1 MQTPWYV
8 RRISILSSFHYYQ
21 KLVVIGLSVVLQLG
35 MHFWIVHLALT
46 TLVHEH
52 KSDSVLEQPSFLP
65 LTFRRKIIGMR
76 LSARLSLHFGNACCR
91 LKEPGSLRFAPAY
104 QRTYFTLINQSI
116 KTAAVPNQ
124 QNKRHSL
131 FKDSG
136 S

>member
-21 KLVVIGLSVVLQLG
+21 KLAVIGLSVQATPRG
-35 MHFWIVHLALT
+35 TSAWNAFLALT

-52 KSDSVLEQPSFLP
+52 KSDFVQQPSFSP
-65 LTFRRKIIGMR
+65 LTVRRKIIGMR
-76 LSARLSLHFGNACCR
+76 SSARLSFHFVHACCW